1 MATQKG
7 FIKDWAGRNILP
19 ITRGELVLDKD
30 GNIALNSKYFLA
42 GENGSQYG
50 LITAAERE
58 MLSGGGSGSGSSG
71 ITDLYNRL
79 DYINSGLQFNGQT
92 LNFYDINS
100 NATPIQIGSTGDGKL
115 IIGVSNNVINFTLEA
130 LTNND
135 TTASNIV
142 KGLQVDKFGRVISV
156 TSDILNNSDIPSEL
170 TGKTLTNAV
179 LKSATTADKEIG
191 TDEKAIVNKAY
202 VDAKVQEVTGVAT
215 GALKFGGGINSAN
228 EAETALTSALH
239 HNSYFKV
246 TTEFEINTSDLKD
259 SAGISGSTL
268 KVKVGD
274 TLIVVP
280 TNGTRSQF
288 VYVPSGDDVTTI
300 TVRGEDE
307 AANALTTEIGNVT
320 LKFGPLFNVK
330 NNPSGSRTAYITF
343 PQASQSTGGYLS
355 KEDYAAFKNYA
366 NSLSVDYVGEF
377 SSGAGVYTIGTL
389 TLGSGEKIIYGKNNI
404 TTLTLNNGSG
414 TNPEYNPILK
424 FTETGA
430 TDVSIAIKGLNG
442 ILTKKNGNNIE
453 IGAANE
459 IIEQTVPGTSTQ
471 TQYLIIDDGYKFGV
485 QIGEVDADGNITQH
499 GLTDFSQFINLVSKV
514 SQTTRFEVFEYSLK
528 GSAST
533 TEYRYGNQLL
543 KDAIALATI

>member
-7 FIKDWAGRNILP
+7 FIKDWAGRHILP
-19 ITRGELVLDKD
+19 ITRGELVLDQD

-58 MLSGGGSGSGSSG
+58 MLSGGGTGGG
-71 ITDLYNRL
+71 ISDLYTKL
-79 DYINSGLQFNGQT
+79 GYINEGLSFNGAT
-92 LNFYDINS
+92 LKFYDAAGT
-100 NATPIQIGSTGDGKL
+100 ATPIQIGSTGDGKL
-115 IIGVSNNVINFTLEA
+115 AIGVAGNVVNFALEA
-130 LTNND
+130 LT
-135 TTASNIV
+135 TAEVVAANIV
-142 KGLQVDKFGRVISV
+142 KGLTVDKFGRVTAV
-156 TSDILNNSDIPSEL
+156 TSDVLNNGDIPATL
-170 TGKTLTNAV
+170 TGKTLETAV
-179 LKSATTADKEIG
+179 LKSATTSDKEIG
-191 TDEKAIVNKAY
+191 TDEKAVANKAY
-202 VDAKVQEVTGVAT
+202 VDAKIQEVTGIAT
-215 GALKFGGGINSAN
+215 GALKFGGGINNAN
-228 EAETALTSALH
+228 EAETALTSTLH

-259 SAGISGSTL
+259 TAGISGTKL

-280 TNGTRSQF
+280 TTGTRAQF

-343 PQASQSTGGYLS
+343 PQVSQSTGGYLS
-355 KEDYAAFKNYA
+355 KEDYVLFKNYA
-366 NSLSVDYVGEF
+366 NSLSVDYTGEF
-377 SSGAGVYTIGTL
+377 STGKGVYKIGTL
-389 TLGSGEKIIYGKNNI
+389 TIGTDEKVIYGKNNV
-404 TTLTLNNGSG
+404 TTLALNNGTATG
-414 TNPEYNPILK
+414 TNAAYNPILK

-430 TDVSIAIKGLNG
+430 TDVEITIKGLNG
-442 ILTKKNGNNIE
+442 VLTKKNGNTIE

-459 IIEQTVPGTSTQ
+459 IVEQTVPGTSTKVK
-471 TQYLIIDDGYKFGV
+471 YLTIDSGYKFGA
-485 QIGEVDADGNITQH
+485 QIGEADANGNVTQH

>member
-7 FIKDWAGRNILP
+7 FIKDWAGRHILP
-19 ITRGELVLDKD
+19 ITRGELVLDQD

-42 GENGSQYG
+42 GENGAQYG

-58 MLSGGGSGSGSSG
+58 MLSGGGTGGG
-71 ITDLYNRL
+71 ISDLYTKL
-79 DYINSGLQFNGQT
+79 GYINEGLSFNGT
-92 LNFYDINS
+92 TVKFYDANGT
-100 NATPIQIGSTGDGKL
+100 ATPIQIGSTGDGKL
-115 IIGVSNNVINFTLEA
+115 TIGVANNIVNFALEA
-130 LTNND
+130 LT
-135 TTASNIV
+135 TSEVVAANIV
-142 KGLQVDKFGRVISV
+142 KGLTVDKFGRVTAV
-156 TSDILNNSDIPSEL
+156 TSDVLNNGDIPATL
-170 TGKTLTNAV
+170 TGKTLETAV
-179 LKSATTADKEIG
+179 LKSATTSDKEIG
-191 TDEKAIVNKAY
+191 TDEKAVANKAY
-202 VDAKVQEVTGVAT
+202 VDAKIQEVTGIAT

-228 EAETALTSALH
+228 EAETALTSKLH

-259 SAGISGSTL
+259 TAGISGTTL

-280 TNGTRSQF
+280 TNGTRAQF

-320 LKFGPLFNVK
+320 LKFGPLFKVT

-343 PQASQSTGGYLS
+343 PQVSQSTGGYLS
-355 KEDYAAFKNYA
+355 KEDYVLFKNYA
-366 NSLSVDYVGEF
+366 NSLSVDYTGEF
-377 SSGAGVYTIGTL
+377 STGDGVYKIGTL
-389 TLGSGEKIIYGKNNI
+389 TVGTDAKVIYGKNNV
-404 TTLTLNNGSG
+404 TTLVLNNGTATG
-414 TNPEYNPILK
+414 TNAAYNPILK

-430 TDVSIAIKGLNG
+430 TDVEITIKGLNG
-442 ILTKKNGNNIE
+442 VLTKKNGNTIE

-459 IIEQTVPGTSTQ
+459 IVEQTVPGTSTKVK
-471 TQYLIIDDGYKFGV
+471 YLTIDSGYKFGA
-485 QIGEVDADGNITQH
+485 QIGEADANGNVTKH